1 MKQLFRHIFAAL
13 AVVLMSFGCVAVERE
28 SYDVMSELTI
38 SVSVSNTPGAPVTK
52 APESRA
58 DINVSDYIG
67 PAHDGEKIQTLRIV
81 IVRPDGTIEHNRYMD
96 FQGSLNKAYME
107 VSDIAFKVV
116 GPEQKNVYL
125 FVNENSVKEDI
136 TGAETKIVN
145 YDFNTLEVGK
155 QFPKAQIAALK
166 ISLFDSYD
174 TIPCEERLATASLP
188 MSECHTVQMP
198 AKDHHVDLYVTRA
211 AVKFTYLFDNQ
222 TSQSYSLSQLTINK
236 GSRLEFYMPQ
246 ITYTGD
252 PFTNAF
258 SVENYTVPNINNNDY
273 YIFKRF
279 ASDAQSLELPAGALT
294 PMQSFYLLEGKYED
308 SEKVM
313 DENGKQLN
321 YSMSATLNGIVHESY
336 FPDVPWLPRNTH
348 VVTVITISDH
358 DVKWTVDVY
367 PYGEYWL
374 NPGFGLE

>member
-1 MKQLFRHIFAAL
+1 MKQLFRHTFAAF
-13 AVVLMSFGCVAVERE
+13 AVVLMAFGCVAVDRE

-52 APESRA
+52 APESKA
-58 DINVSDYIG
+58 DIDASDYIG

-81 IVRPDGTIEHNRYMD
+81 IVRPDGTVEHNRYMD
-96 FQGSLNKAYME
+96 FQGAVQKAYME

-116 GPEQKNVYL
+116 GPEQKKVYL
-125 FVNENSVKEDI
+125 FVNENSVKEDV
-136 TGAETKIVN
+136 TGATTKTVN
-145 YDFNTLEVGK
+145 YDFNSLEVGK
-155 QFPKAQIAALK
+155 QFPAAQIADLK

-174 TIPCEERLATASLP
+174 TIPCEEHLATASLP

-198 AKDHHVDLYVTRA
+198 AMDHHVDLYVTRA

-222 TSQSYSLSQLTINK
+222 TTQPYSLSQLTISR
-236 GSRLEFYMPQ
+236 GSRLEYYMPQ

-252 PFTNAF
+252 PFTTAF
-258 SVENYTVPNINNNDY
+258 SVQNYTVPNINNNDY
-273 YIFKRF
+273 YIFRRF
-279 ASDAQSLELPAGALT
+279 AADAQPVALAAGEVTALA
-294 PMQSFYLLEGKYED
+294 SFYLLEGKYED
-308 SEKVM
+308 PGKVV
-313 DENGKQLN
+313 DEDGRQLN

-348 VVTVITISDH
+348 VVTVITIRDH
-358 DVKWTVDVY
+358 SVNWTVDVY

-374 NPGFGLE
+374 NPGFGI

>member
-1 MKQLFRHIFAAL
+1 MKQLFRHTFAVF
-13 AVVLMSFGCVAVERE
+13 AVVLMAFGCVAVDRE

-52 APESRA
+52 APESKA
-58 DINVSDYIG
+58 DIDASDYIG

-81 IVRPDGTIEHNRYMD
+81 IVRPDGTVEHNRYMD
-96 FQGSLNKAYME
+96 FQGAVQKAYME

-116 GPEQKNVYL
+116 GPEQKKVYL
-125 FVNENSVKEDI
+125 FVNENSVKEDV
-136 TGAETKIVN
+136 TGATTKTVN
-145 YDFNTLEVGK
+145 YDFNSLEVGK
-155 QFPKAQIAALK
+155 QFPAAQIADLK

-174 TIPCEERLATASLP
+174 TVPCAESPVTAALP

-198 AKDHHVDLYVTRA
+198 AQDHHVDLYVTRA

-222 TSQSYSLSQLTINK
+222 TTQPYSLSQLTISK
-236 GSRLEFYMPQ
+236 GSRLEYYMPQ

-252 PFTNAF
+252 PFTTAF
-258 SVENYTVPNINNNDY
+258 SVQNYTVPNINNNDY
-273 YIFKRF
+273 YIFRRF
-279 ASDAQSLELPAGALT
+279 AADAQPVALAAGEVTALN
-294 PMQSFYLLEGKYED
+294 SFYLLEGKYED
-308 SEKVM
+308 PEKVVGSN
-313 DENGKQLN
+313 DKQLN

-348 VVTVITISDH
+348 VVTVVTIRDH
-358 DVKWTVDVY
+358 SVNWTVDVY

-374 NPGFGLE
+374 RPGFGI

>member
-1 MKQLFRHIFAAL
+1 MKQLFRHTFAAL
-13 AVVLMSFGCVAVERE
+13 AVVLMAFGCVAVERE

-52 APESRA
+52 APESKA
-58 DINVSDYIG
+58 DINASDYIG

-96 FQGSLNKAYME
+96 FQGAVKRAYME
-107 VSDIAFKVV
+107 VADIAFKVV
-116 GPEQKNVYL
+116 GPEQKKVYL
-125 FVNENSVKEDI
+125 FVNENSVKEDM

-145 YDFNTLEVGK
+145 YNFNTLEVGK
-155 QFPKAQIAALK
+155 KFPADAIADLK

-174 TIPCEERLATASLP
+174 TVPCEENLATASLP

-222 TSQSYSLSQLTINK
+222 TSQSYSLSQLTISK
-236 GSRLEFYMPQ
+236 GSRLEYYMPQ

-252 PFTNAF
+252 PFTNDFA
-258 SVENYTVPNINNNDY
+258 VENYKVPNNFTNDY
-273 YIFKRF
+273 YIFGRF
-279 ASDAQSLELPAGALT
+279 APGDGSLVLPAEKVT
-294 PMQSFYLLEGKYED
+294 PLPSFYLLEGKYED
-308 SEKVM
+308 PKKVV
-313 DENGKQLN
+313 DSNGKQLN
-321 YSMSATLNGIVHESY
+321 YSMSATLDGVIHESY

>member
-1 MKQLFRHIFAAL
+1 
-13 AVVLMSFGCVAVERE
+13 
-28 SYDVMSELTI
+28 
-38 SVSVSNTPGAPVTK
+38 
-52 APESRA
+52 
-58 DINVSDYIG
+58 
-67 PAHDGEKIQTLRIV
+67 
-81 IVRPDGTIEHNRYMD
+81 MD
-96 FQGSLNKAYME
+96 FQGAVQKAYME

-116 GPEQKNVYL
+116 GPEQKKVYL
-125 FVNENSVKEDI
+125 FVNENSVKEDM

-145 YDFNTLEVGK
+145 YNFNTLEVGK
-155 QFPKAQIAALK
+155 KFPADEIADLK

-174 TIPCEERLATASLP
+174 TVPCEENLATASLP

-222 TSQSYSLSQLTINK
+222 TSQPYTLSQLTISK
-236 GSRLEFYMPQ
+236 GSRLEYYMPQ

-252 PFTNAF
+252 PFTNDFA
-258 SVENYTVPNINNNDY
+258 VENYKVPNNFTNDY
-273 YIFKRF
+273 YIFGRF
-279 ASDAQSLELPAGALT
+279 APGDGSLVLPAGKVT
-294 PMQSFYLLEGKYED
+294 PLPSFYLLEGKYED
-308 SEKVM
+308 PKKVV
-313 DENGKQLN
+313 DSNGKQLN
-321 YSMSATLNGIVHESY
+321 YSMSATLDGVIHESY

>member
-1 MKQLFRHIFAAL
+1 MKQLFRHTFAAF
-13 AVVLMSFGCVAVERE
+13 AVVLMAFGCVAVDRE

-52 APESRA
+52 APESKA
-58 DINVSDYIG
+58 DIDASDYIG

-81 IVRPDGTIEHNRYMD
+81 IVRPDGTVEHNRYMD
-96 FQGSLNKAYME
+96 FQGAVQKAYME

-116 GPEQKNVYL
+116 GPEQKKVYL
-125 FVNENSVKEDI
+125 FVNENSVKEDV
-136 TGAETKIVN
+136 TGATTKTVN
-145 YDFNTLEVGK
+145 YDFNSLEVGK
-155 QFPKAQIAALK
+155 QFPAAQIADLK

-174 TIPCEERLATASLP
+174 TVPCADSPVTAALP

-198 AKDHHVDLYVTRA
+198 ARDHHVDLYVTRA

-222 TSQSYSLSQLTINK
+222 TTQPYSLSQLTISR
-236 GSRLEFYMPQ
+236 GSRLEYYMPQ

-252 PFTNAF
+252 PFTTAF
-258 SVENYTVPNINNNDY
+258 SVQNYTVPNINNNDY
-273 YIFKRF
+273 YIFRRF
-279 ASDAQSLELPAGALT
+279 AADAQPVALAAGEVTALG
-294 PMQSFYLLEGKYED
+294 SFYLLEGKYED
-308 SEKVM
+308 PGKVV
-313 DENGKQLN
+313 DEDGRQLN

-348 VVTVITISDH
+348 VVTVVTIRDH
-358 DVKWTVDVY
+358 SVNWTVDVY

-374 NPGFGLE
+374 RPGFGI

>member
-1 MKQLFRHIFAAL
+1 
-13 AVVLMSFGCVAVERE
+13 
-28 SYDVMSELTI
+28 
-38 SVSVSNTPGAPVTK
+38 
-52 APESRA
+52 
-58 DINVSDYIG
+58 
-67 PAHDGEKIQTLRIV
+67 
-81 IVRPDGTIEHNRYMD
+81 
-96 FQGSLNKAYME
+96 ME

-116 GPEQKNVYL
+116 GPEQKKVYL
-125 FVNENSVKEDI
+125 FVNENSVKEDV
-136 TGAETKIVN
+136 TGATTKTVN
-145 YDFNTLEVGK
+145 YNFNTLEVGK
-155 QFPKAQIAALK
+155 KFPADEIADLK

-174 TIPCEERLATASLP
+174 TVPCEENLATASLP

-222 TSQSYSLSQLTINK
+222 TSHPYTLSQLTISK
-236 GSRLEFYMPQ
+236 GSRLEYYMPQ

-252 PFTNAF
+252 PFTNDFA
-258 SVENYTVPNINNNDY
+258 VENYKVPNNFTNDY
-273 YIFKRF
+273 YIFGRF
-279 ASDAQSLELPAGALT
+279 APGDGSLVLPARKVT
-294 PMQSFYLLEGKYED
+294 PLPSFYLLEGKYED
-308 SEKVM
+308 PKKVV
-313 DENGKQLN
+313 DSNGKQLN
-321 YSMSATLNGIVHESY
+321 YSMSATLDGVIHESY

>member
-1 MKQLFRHIFAAL
+1 MKQLFRHTFAAL
-13 AVVLMSFGCVAVERE
+13 ALVFMALGCVSIDHE

-38 SVSVSNTPGAPVTK
+38 SVSVSNTPGIPITN
-52 APESRA
+52 APESKA
-58 DINVSDYIG
+58 VIDASKYIG

-96 FQGSLNKAYME
+96 FQGAVKKAYME
-107 VSDIAFKVV
+107 VADIAFKVV
-116 GPEQKNVYL
+116 GPEQKKVYL
-125 FVNENSVKEDI
+125 FVNENSVKKDM

-155 QFPKAQIAALK
+155 QFPADEIADLK

-174 TIPCEERLATASLP
+174 TIPCEEHLATASLP

-198 AKDHHVDLYVTRA
+198 AMDHHVDLYVTRA
-211 AVKFTYLFDNQ
+211 AVKFTYIFDNQ
-222 TSQSYSLSQLTINK
+222 TSQSYSLSQMTISK
-236 GSRLEFYMPQ
+236 GSRLEYYMPQ

-252 PFTNAF
+252 PFTNDFA
-258 SVENYTVPNINNNDY
+258 VENYTVPNINNNDY
-273 YIFKRF
+273 YIFGRF
-279 ASDAQSLELPAGALT
+279 APGDGSLELSAGDVTRL
-294 PMQSFYLLEGKYED
+294 QSFYLLEGKYED
-308 SEKVM
+308 PEKVA
-313 DENGKQLN
+313 DSNGKQLN
-321 YSMSATLNGIVHESY
+321 YSMSATLDGVVYESY

-348 VVTVITISDH
+348 VVVVITISNH
-358 DVKWTVDVY
+358 NVEWTVDVY